1 MKILILIFFFILSNC
16 TLNKVN
22 NHHGVHFLK
31 KKNES
36 LIIKK
41 TNKNDIIKLLGQ
53 PSTESKFDNDLW
65 IYIEREITRG
75 KLLKLGKNIT
85 YKNNILILEFDR
97 YGVLK
102 KKELLDKNKMQK
114 VKFDKNAFPIHF
126 VRWQPVVIIQRS
138 TNHSIFPTRKY
149 SMKTNKCSYFS

>member
-75 KLLKLGKNIT
+75 RLLNLGKNILI
-85 YKNNILILEFDR
+85 KNNVLILEIDNR
-97 YGVLK
+97 GILLSK
-102 KKELLDKNKMQK
+102 KFNNMDDMKE
-114 VKFDKNAFPIHF
+114 
-126 VRWQPVVIIQRS
+126 IQ
-138 TNHSIFPTRKY
+138 
-149 SMKTNKCSYFS
+149 FSEDETTQVS

>member
-36 LIIKK
+36 LVINK
-41 TNKNDIIKLLGQ
+41 TNKNDVIKLLGQ
-53 PSTESKFDNDLW
+53 PSTESKFDNELL

-75 KLLKLGKNIT
+75 RLLNFGKNILI
-85 YKNNILILEFDR
+85 KNDVLILEIDSK
-97 YGVLK
+97 GILLSK
-102 KKELLDKNKMQK
+102 KFNNIDDMKEIKFSADETAQIRKKNDFIYSFISSLRQK
-114 VKFDKNAFPIHF
+114 INDPLGK
-126 VRWQPVVIIQRS
+126 
-138 TNHSIFPTRKY
+138 RK
-149 SMKTNKCSYFS
+149 K

>member
-22 NHHGVHFLK
+22 KHHGVNFLK

-36 LIIKK
+36 LIVKK

-75 KLLKLGKNIT
+75 RLLNLGKNILI
-85 YKNNILILEFDR
+85 KNNVLILEIDNR
-97 YGVLK
+97 GILLSK
-102 KKELLDKNKMQK
+102 KFNNMDDMKEIQFSEDETTQVSKKNDFIYSFLSSLRQK
-114 VKFDKNAFPIHF
+114 INDPLGK
-126 VRWQPVVIIQRS
+126 
-138 TNHSIFPTRKY
+138 RK
-149 SMKTNKCSYFS
+149 K

>member
-1 MKILILIFFFILSNC
+1 MKIIILIFFFILSNC

-36 LIIKK
+36 LIVKK

-53 PSTESKFDNDLW
+53 PSTESKFDNDLL

-75 KLLKLGKNIT
+75 KLLKFGR
-85 YKNNILILEFDR
+85 NILIKNDVLILEIDNR
-97 YGVLK
+97 GILLSK
-102 KKELLDKNKMQK
+102 KFNNMDDMNKIQFSEDETTQISKKNDFIYSFLSSLRQK
-114 VKFDKNAFPIHF
+114 INDPLGK
-126 VRWQPVVIIQRS
+126 
-138 TNHSIFPTRKY
+138 RK
-149 SMKTNKCSYFS
+149 K

>member
-22 NHHGVHFLK
+22 KHHGVHFLK

-36 LIIKK
+36 LIVKK

-75 KLLKLGKNIT
+75 RLLNFGKNIMT
-85 YKNNILILEFDR
+85 KNNVLILEIDNRGILLSKTFNNIDNMKEIQFSEDTTVQIR
-97 YGVLK
+97 K
-102 KKELLDKNKMQK
+102 KNDFIYSFLSSLRQK
-114 VKFDKNAFPIHF
+114 INDPLGK
-126 VRWQPVVIIQRS
+126 
-138 TNHSIFPTRKY
+138 RK
-149 SMKTNKCSYFS
+149 K

>member
-22 NHHGVHFLK
+22 KHHGVHFLK

-36 LIIKK
+36 LIVKK

-75 KLLKLGKNIT
+75 RLLNIGKNILI
-85 YKNNILILEFDR
+85 KNNVLILEIDNR
-97 YGVLK
+97 GILLSK
-102 KKELLDKNKMQK
+102 KFNNMDDMKEIQFSEDETTQVSKKNDFIYSFLSSLRQK
-114 VKFDKNAFPIHF
+114 INDPLGI
-126 VRWQPVVIIQRS
+126 
-138 TNHSIFPTRKY
+138 RK
-149 SMKTNKCSYFS
+149 K

>member
-53 PSTESKFDNDLW
+53 PSTESKFDNELL

-75 KLLKLGKNIT
+75 KLLNFGKNILI
-85 YKNNILILEFDR
+85 KNDVLILEIDSR
-97 YGVLK
+97 GILLSK
-102 KKELLDKNKMQK
+102 KFNNIDDMKEI
-114 VKFDKNAFPIHF
+114 KFFEGESKI
-126 VRWQPVVIIQRS
+126 
-138 TNHSIFPTRKY
+138 
-149 SMKTNKCSYFS
+149 

>member
-53 PSTESKFDNDLW
+53 PSTESKFDNELW
-65 IYIEREITRG
+65 IYIERMITRG
-75 KLLKLGKNIT
+75 KLLQFGKNVLI
-85 YKNNILILEFDR
+85 KNDVLILEIDSR
-97 YGVLK
+97 GILLSK
-102 KKELLDKNKMQK
+102 KFNNIDDMKEIKFSADETAQIRKKNDFIYSFLSSLRQK
-114 VKFDKNAFPIHF
+114 INDPLGK
-126 VRWQPVVIIQRS
+126 
-138 TNHSIFPTRKY
+138 RK
-149 SMKTNKCSYFS
+149 K

>member
-16 TLNKVN
+16 TLNVVN

-75 KLLKLGKNIT
+75 RLLNLGKNILI
-85 YKNNILILEFDR
+85 KNNVLILEIDNK
-97 YGVLK
+97 GILLSK
-102 KKELLDKNKMQK
+102 KFNNMDDMKEIQFSEDETTQVSKKNDFIYSFLSSLRQK
-114 VKFDKNAFPIHF
+114 INDPLGK
-126 VRWQPVVIIQRS
+126 
-138 TNHSIFPTRKY
+138 RK
-149 SMKTNKCSYFS
+149 K

>member
-36 LIIKK
+36 LIVKK

-75 KLLKLGKNIT
+75 RLLNLGKNILI
-85 YKNNILILEFDR
+85 KNNVLILEIDNR
-97 YGVLK
+97 GILLSK
-102 KKELLDKNKMQK
+102 KFNNIDDMKEIQFSEDETELLHKKNDFIYSFLSSLRQK
-114 VKFDKNAFPIHF
+114 INDPLGK
-126 VRWQPVVIIQRS
+126 
-138 TNHSIFPTRKY
+138 RK
-149 SMKTNKCSYFS
+149 K

>member
-22 NHHGVHFLK
+22 KHHGVHFLK

-36 LIIKK
+36 LIVKK

-65 IYIEREITRG
+65 IYIEREITRSR
-75 KLLKLGKNIT
+75 LLNLGKNVLI
-85 YKNNILILEFDR
+85 KNNVLVLEIDNRGILLS
-97 YGVLK
+97 K
-102 KKELLDKNKMQK
+102 KFNNMDDMKEIQFSEDETTQVGKKNDFIYSFLSSLRQK
-114 VKFDKNAFPIHF
+114 INDPLGK
-126 VRWQPVVIIQRS
+126 
-138 TNHSIFPTRKY
+138 RK
-149 SMKTNKCSYFS
+149 K

>member
-16 TLNKVN
+16 TLNIMD

-53 PSTESKFDNDLW
+53 PSTESKFDNELL

-75 KLLKLGKNIT
+75 RLINFGKNILV
-85 YKNNILILEFDR
+85 KNDVLILEIDSR
-97 YGVLK
+97 GILLSK
-102 KKELLDKNKMQK
+102 KFNNIDDMKEIKFSEDETSQISKKSDFIYSFLSSLRQK
-114 VKFDKNAFPIHF
+114 INDPLGK
-126 VRWQPVVIIQRS
+126 
-138 TNHSIFPTRKY
+138 RK
-149 SMKTNKCSYFS
+149 K

>member
-16 TLNKVN
+16 TLNVVN

-36 LIIKK
+36 LIVKK

-53 PSTESKFDNDLW
+53 PSTESKFDNDLL

-75 KLLKLGKNIT
+75 KLLKFGR
-85 YKNNILILEFDR
+85 NILIKNDVLILEIDNR
-97 YGVLK
+97 GILLSK
-102 KKELLDKNKMQK
+102 KFNNINDMKEIQFSKDETIQIGKKNDFIYSFLSSLRQK
-114 VKFDKNAFPIHF
+114 INDPLGK
-126 VRWQPVVIIQRS
+126 R
-138 TNHSIFPTRKY
+138 RK
-149 SMKTNKCSYFS
+149 

>member
-16 TLNKVN
+16 TLNVVN

-41 TNKNDIIKLLGQ
+41 TNKNDIIKLLGL
-53 PSTESKFDNDLW
+53 PSTESKFDNELL

-75 KLLKLGKNIT
+75 RLMNFGKNILI
-85 YKNNILILEFDR
+85 KNDVLILEIDSR
-97 YGVLK
+97 GILLSK
-102 KKELLDKNKMQK
+102 KFNNIDDMKEIKFSDDETDTLSKKNDFIYSFLSSLRQK
-114 VKFDKNAFPIHF
+114 INDPLGK
-126 VRWQPVVIIQRS
+126 
-138 TNHSIFPTRKY
+138 RK
-149 SMKTNKCSYFS
+149 K